1 MGEKYHGIPR
11 EEIQWFPTID
21 RDKCTRCGVCVEF
34 CHQKVYSWVD
44 DAPAVSHPYKCIVGC
59 TGCEGKCES
68 KAISFPGLRK
78 ISEELR
84 ALKAKHSAEDR

>member
-21 RDKCTRCGVCVEF
+21 REKCSGCGVCVEF
-34 CHQKVYSWVD
+34 CHRKVYSWVD
-44 DAPAVSHPYKCIVGC
+44 GAPAVSSPYSCVVGC
-59 TGCEGKCES
+59 TGCQGKCES
-68 KAISFPGLRK
+68 GAISFPTLRK

-84 ALKAKHSAEDR
+84 ALKAKHQHDGQ